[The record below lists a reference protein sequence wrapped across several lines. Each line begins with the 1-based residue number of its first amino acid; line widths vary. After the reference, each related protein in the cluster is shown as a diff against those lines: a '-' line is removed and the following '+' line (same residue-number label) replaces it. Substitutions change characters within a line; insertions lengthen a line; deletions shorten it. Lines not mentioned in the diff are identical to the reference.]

1 MRNPSRRNSH
11 IALAAILACPL
22 GLAASDPIP
31 IESAVAFNTQ
41 CARCHEGECS
51 GRLSFHLGEDAAD
64 EHIRR
69 HGGALPLET
78 VRDLNEL
85 LRYMKVQ
92 CAFYPLPLTLG
103 RDRVWG
109 GDTLGHLRAPDGTAY
124 FLPLGLL
131 APGPHRLW
139 IDGLDAGT
147 KACAELVAASFDQV
161 DHQGMV
167 PAGERRV
174 LAFQVDAPTELYVR
188 ITAQGPIT
196 LTRVELA
203 SVADGASSPAL
214 EP

>member
-1 MRNPSRRNSH
+1 MCNPNRRDRQMV
-11 IALAAILACPL
+11 LAAVLVLPLAV
-22 GLAASDPIP
+22 AASDPIP

-51 GRLSFHLGEDAAD
+51 GRLSFNLGEDAAD

-69 HGGALPLET
+69 HGGALPVET
-78 VRDLNEL
+78 VRHLSDL

-92 CAFYPLPLTLG
+92 CAFYPLPLALA
-103 RDRVWG
+103 RDRTWG
-109 GDTLGHLRAPDGTAY
+109 GDTLGRLRASDGTAY

-139 IDGLDAGT
+139 IDGLHPGT
-147 KACAELVAASFDQV
+147 NACAELVAASFDEV

-167 PAGERRV
+167 PAGDRQV

-188 ITAQGPIT
+188 ITAQGSMA
-196 LTRVELA
+196 LTRVEL
-203 SVADGASSPAL
+203 VTGASS
-214 EP
+214 ETDRE